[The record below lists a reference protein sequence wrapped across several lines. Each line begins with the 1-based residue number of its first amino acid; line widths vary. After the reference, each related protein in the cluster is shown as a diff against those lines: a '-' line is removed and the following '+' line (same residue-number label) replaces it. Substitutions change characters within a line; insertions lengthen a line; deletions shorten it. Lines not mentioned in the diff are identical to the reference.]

1 MSEASN
7 NDLSNEYDYSELVD
21 FQQDEEG
28 EEDDNEDSI
37 REPDLPKTERLID
50 YDEENDED
58 AIRAPDLPK
67 TERLV
72 GDSNSYDNNNDNTNS
87 YNDDLEEVIEKSRLE
102 FLEKNN
108 ISNEDTDLLK
118 AIKASE
124 SEIDKKVKEDS
135 EKEYLEYI
143 LHEFE
148 VIERSKQLPEFLI
161 RVQRLD
167 FSRNPSDIEIKNI
180 ILPIINEYKSI
191 QINNVYLDNE
201 QYIKVYSF
209 IDSLYKIPKQN
220 GKRIGI
226 CAEEDELIR
235 KIILNK

>member
-7 NDLSNEYDYSELVD
+7 DDLCGEYDYSELVD
-21 FQQDEEG
+21 YQEG

-37 REPDLPKTERLID
+37 RASDLPKTERLID

-58 AIRAPDLPK
+58 SIRAPDLPK

-72 GDSNSYDNNNDNTNS
+72 GNANSYDNNNDNTNS

>member
-1 MSEASN
+1 MSTTPN
-7 NDLSNEYDYSELVD
+7 NDLSGEYDYSELVD
-21 FQQDEEG
+21 YQEDEEN
-28 EEDDNEDSI
+28 DDNENSI
-37 REPDLPKTERLID
+37 REPDLLKTERLID
-50 YDEENDED
+50 YDEENYNQNDNDED
-58 AIRAPDLPK
+58 TIRAPDLPK

-72 GDSNSYDNNNDNTNS
+72 GNSYD
-87 YNDDLEEVIEKSRLE
+87 NDDLEEVIEKSRLE
-102 FLEKNN
+102 YLEKNN
-108 ISNEDTDLLK
+108 ISNDDIDLLK
-118 AIKASE
+118 AIKESE

-180 ILPIINEYKSI
+180 ILSIINEYKSI

>member
-1 MSEASN
+1 MSGTSN
-7 NDLSNEYDYSELVD
+7 NDFSGEYDYSELVD
-21 FQQDEEG
+21 YQEDE
-28 EEDDNEDSI
+28 
-37 REPDLPKTERLID
+37 
-50 YDEENDED
+50 EENDNENS
-58 AIRAPDLPK
+58 IRAPDLAK

-72 GDSNSYDNNNDNTNS
+72 DYQEDEEENDNENSIRAPDLAKTERLVDNAYDNENNNT

-108 ISNEDTDLLK
+108 ISNEDTDLVK
-118 AIKASE
+118 AIKESE
-124 SEIDKKVKEDS
+124 AEIDKKIKEDS
-135 EKEYLEYI
+135 EQEYLEYI

-148 VIERSKQLPEFLI
+148 IIERNKQLSEFLI

-180 ILPIINEYKSI
+180 ILPIINDYKSI
-191 QINNVYLDNE
+191 KINNIYLDNE
-201 QYIKVYSF
+201 HYVKVYSF
-209 IDSLYKIPKQN
+209 IDSLYKIPIQN